1 MAAVVDAPGTETPVV
16 DAPAPA
22 TAPANGAAPAEPSWR
37 DSLPDDLKGAAWLSK
52 YKTPE
57 DALRGFAEAQK
68 LIGSKLSVPK
78 DDAPKEEW
86 DKFYASLG
94 RPEAPDKYDLGV
106 PEMRCRDQRRAIV
119 AAGYILRAAAQFEC
133 EPERRN
139 IVGDRRNRK
148 WHGHCDGVRRRCRF
162 DLGAGGRGDGS
173 NP

>member
-1 MAAVVDAPGTETPVV
+1 MAEVVDVPATETPVV
-16 DAPAPA
+16 DAPPP
-22 TAPANGAAPAEPSWR
+22 TAPPAEPSWR

-106 PEMRCRDQRRAIV
+106 PETLPEGV
-119 AAGYILRAAAQFEC
+119 AALENVLTGERVEAENGRLPLARACARFPVAALLA
-133 EPERRN
+133 
-139 IVGDRRNRK
+139 K
-148 WHGHCDGVRRRCRF
+148 
-162 DLGAGGRGDGS
+162 
-173 NP
+173 